1 MKERLKTESV
11 ERGVERTIMFLQ
23 NWAEEN
29 NTVYN
34 RYFSD
39 IAPSLSVFHICSG
52 KISPWVLFNS
62 TEAQGL
68 IDRLNSEQLKMITD
82 YLEVDYWQRTMSV
95 NPQDQRWVEGILGE
109 AGI

>member
-1 MKERLKTESV
+1 MKERLKTEPV
-11 ERGVERTIMFLQ
+11 ERGVERTIMFLE
-23 NWAEEN
+23 NWAKEN

-34 RYFSD
+34 RYFNDVKSQFSS
-39 IAPSLSVFHICSG
+39 ILFVVERYL
-52 KISPWVLFNS
+52 WVLSNS

-82 YLEVDYWQRTMSV
+82 YLEIDYWQRTMSV
-95 NPQDQRWVEGILGE
+95 NPQDTRWVEGILGE